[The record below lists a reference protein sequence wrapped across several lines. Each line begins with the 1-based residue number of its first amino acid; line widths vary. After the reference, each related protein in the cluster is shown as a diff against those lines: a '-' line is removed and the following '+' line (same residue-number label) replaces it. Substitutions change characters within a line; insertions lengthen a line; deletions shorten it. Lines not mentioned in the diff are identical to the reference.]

1 MRAKKMLKWLA
12 KKIFRKEIKSQKEQ
26 MKIARDKLVE
36 LIEENNELRQEI
48 QELNEMLDLYEEE
61 IKRLERALMIDDI
74 IISTMAKFLYRR
86 R

>member
-1 MRAKKMLKWLA
+1 MLKWLA

-61 IKRLERALMIDDI
+61 INKLEREKMIDDVI
-74 IISTMAKFLYRR
+74 IGTFSRMLKSRKRR
-86 R
+86 

>member
-1 MRAKKMLKWLA
+1 MLKWLV

-26 MKIARDKLVE
+26 MRIARDKLTE

-61 IKRLERALMIDDI
+61 INKLEREKMIDDVMI
-74 IISTMAKFLYRR
+74 GTFSRILKSRKRR
-86 R
+86 